1 MIVLTEPELIA
12 LTGSDKPLLQRREL
26 DHMKIPYF
34 KRRDGSVVV
43 RRIDAE
49 APEHCP
55 CNGAASTPGNA
66 YSPAGARLLREP
78 QVQP

>member
-1 MIVLTEPELIA
+1 MIVLSDEELAA

-55 CNGAASTPGNA
+55 CNGALGAPGNPDA
-66 YSPAGARLLREP
+66 RAGARLGREP